1 MFVLGFVQWIP
12 HTQLVIRTLSGT
24 LVSFGYL
31 VLLFNVRPYKRNDV
45 TMTAFAVQSATVL
58 IFLMALCIQLFT
70 SLDAEDSELATRIMG
85 FDSVDSLIAIMIVT
99 VLTSF
104 ATFILFTV
112 YHAVFGNRMQVLRL
126 SHSHEVPE
134 LGLKPEIEY
143 HLFLSHIWSSGQ
155 DQAAV
160 IKRRTQLLLPG
171 TNVFL
176 DVDDLEEIGY
186 LEKYV
191 AASQCVLLFLSKGYF
206 FSPNCLKEVDAA
218 LEGDKPLALVH
229 ESDIKKGGAPV
240 EALRADCESK
250 KGRIAVFEKGGEV
263 IPWHRVSDFQ
273 LLTLKMI
280 ATRVLHCMPSYLS
293 HQHPP
298 VVYIPG
304 EIESQ
309 TFEFSQPVHLYAS
322 DFNPGAAEM
331 VDEFVQRYQAMTVT
345 QEPPQCLQRSNRSSQ
360 RLSRLS
366 VSLAKTLG
374 LDHPEELTHMVLY
387 LTDQTFVGQIGQH
400 LSQEVQQARSLGIE
414 ILLIHENDPDH
425 DGCAFDKLFQ
435 STPEELVSE
444 GLYNKIAVACHPGP
458 HRLVSLALIA
468 KEVGG
473 VKKRSKVAAAIQATR
488 SAVSSKQ
495 STIRLRRNVPGSR
508 KAKFG
513 IGAY

>member
-1 MFVLGFVQWIP
+1 VASRFRCNAWDSNAPFPFL
-12 HTQLVIRTLSGT
+12 LVWP
-24 LVSFGYL
+24 
-31 VLLFNVRPYKRNDV
+31 VRPP
-45 TMTAFAVQSATVL
+45 FWWQ
-58 IFLMALCIQLFT
+58 
-70 SLDAEDSELATRIMG
+70 
-85 FDSVDSLIAIMIVT
+85 
-99 VLTSF
+99 
-104 ATFILFTV
+104 
-112 YHAVFGNRMQVLRL
+112 
-126 SHSHEVPE
+126 
-134 LGLKPEIEY
+134 
-143 HLFLSHIWSSGQ
+143 
-155 DQAAV
+155 
-160 IKRRTQLLLPG
+160 
-171 TNVFL
+171 
-176 DVDDLEEIGY
+176 
-186 LEKYV
+186 
-191 AASQCVLLFLSKGYF
+191 
-206 FSPNCLKEVDAA
+206 
-218 LEGDKPLALVH
+218 
-229 ESDIKKGGAPV
+229 
-240 EALRADCESK
+240 
-250 KGRIAVFEKGGEV
+250 
-263 IPWHRVSDFQ
+263 FQ

-280 ATRVLHCMPSYLS
+280 AIRVLHCMPSYLS

-309 TFEFSQPVHLYAS
+309 TFEFPQPIHLYAS

-331 VDEFVQRYQAMTVT
+331 MDEFVQRYQAMTVT